1 MSDCIAHVLVSWWG
15 ISVIFFLGIFFIKDE
30 IEVGI
35 IYCLWGTFVG

>member
-1 MSDCIAHVLVSWWG
+1 MFLFLGGVFQSF
-15 ISVIFFLGIFFIKDE
+15 FFLGIFFIKDE